1 MIFTDIGSLDLIC
14 TMAEV
19 EADEAEDKVI
29 RLLEFQCN
37 DADDNLTI
45 D

>member
-1 MIFTDIGSLDLIC
+1 MIFTDRVSLDLIC

-19 EADEAEDKVI
+19 EADEVI
-29 RLLEFQCN
+29 RLLEFQCD